1 MKEKFAISASL
12 FAVALLFIGLGVI
25 EFFALKILGLQ
36 YTSLWM
42 GIVFIVLYSV
52 LDFIIAFFIGGIPS
66 ILVELELLE
75 EKYQAG
81 FDFVID
87 YILALCLIGLLDAFM
102 PSISITLY
110 GTCIFALVTAII
122 HYKLNVHRDE
132 KPLPNP

>member
-1 MKEKFAISASL
+1 MKEKFAISASFL
-12 FAVALLFIGLGVI
+12 VVALLFVGLGAI

-42 GIVFIVLYSV
+42 GILFIVLYSV
-52 LDFIIAFFIGGIPS
+52 LDFIIAFFIGAIPS
-66 ILVELELLE
+66 VLVELELLE
-75 EKYQAG
+75 EQYQAG
-81 FDFVID
+81 LDFVID

-132 KPLPNP
+132 EPSPKS

>member
-12 FAVALLFIGLGVI
+12 FVVALLFIGVGVI

-42 GIVFIVLYSV
+42 GILFIVLYGV
-52 LDFIIAFFIGGIPS
+52 FDFIIAFFIGAIPS
-66 ILVELELLE
+66 VLVELELLE
-75 EKYQAG
+75 KKYQAG
-81 FDFVID
+81 LDFVID

-122 HYKLNVHRDE
+122 HYKMNIHDDVE
-132 KPLPNP
+132 SSSKA